1 MPLVAGA
8 ESGRPGQAKAL
19 GEASLG
25 PSGEGPVYKEVIRRW
40 IQGGLERQLDLSW
53 EDI

>member
-8 ESGRPGQAKAL
+8 ESGRPGQAL

-25 PSGEGPVYKEVIRRW
+25 PSGEGPVYKEVIRGW